1 MASRSPA
8 LLLALALS
16 IGGAGAARAEWRR
29 STDIELNTAFT
40 LEEGTLSIG
49 ILSPLTVGVT
59 DNFQAAIHPV
69 LLLLGQP
76 SLALRFRLTPIGDVS
91 AALNLAG
98 AWSFI
103 ERETADGRPTD
114 QADGDAVGFPGTVQ
128 LTETTTFRL
137 GERVLLSAGGGA
149 AADFLGERPVR
160 GLVELHLSLHWLAAA
175 RHMVMLQTMGYLP
188 LTERVRLLRPSA
200 QLLYVWSIGSSVQL
214 ALGVGLGDWVWETSD
229 ARRTSVHVFPLIDV
243 WFRF

>member
-1 MASRSPA
+1 M
-8 LLLALALS
+8 LFMCALS
-16 IGGAGAARAEWRR
+16 ATFGAPAAHAEWRR

-76 SLALRFRLTPIGDVS
+76 SLALRIRITPVDEVTASI
-91 AALNLAG
+91 NLAG

-103 ERETADGRPTD
+103 KRETADGRSIAE
-114 QADGDAVGFPGTVQ
+114 ADGDAVGFPGTLQ
-128 LTETTTFRL
+128 LTETTSFRL
-137 GERVLLSAGGGA
+137 GNRVLFSAGGGG
-149 AADFLGERPVR
+149 AADFLGEKPVR
-160 GLVELHLSLHWLAAA
+160 GLAELHLSLHWLAAA
-175 RHMVMLQTMGYLP
+175 RHMVMVQLMGYLP
-188 LTERVRLLRPSA
+188 FTERARLLRPSA
-200 QLLYVWSIGSSVQL
+200 QVLYVWSAGSSVQL
-214 ALGVGLGDWVWETSD
+214 ALGMGLGNWVWETSD
-229 ARRTSVHVFPLIDV
+229 ARRTTVRIFPLIDV